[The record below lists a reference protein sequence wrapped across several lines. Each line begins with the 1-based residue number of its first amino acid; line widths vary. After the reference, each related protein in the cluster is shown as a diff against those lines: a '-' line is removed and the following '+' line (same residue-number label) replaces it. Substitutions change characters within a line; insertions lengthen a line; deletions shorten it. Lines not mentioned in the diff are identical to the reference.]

1 MIHDQINYNQ
11 ESMMKRREELKN
23 DFEVFGKKL
32 QKCCVGLQIL
42 RNTHDD
48 LEDECEKKHLVRA
61 EMERR
66 LEETSFTLKKELET
80 SRSMMDTKLKLNKI
94 EIEQSFQTNK
104 FQELKLE
111 VKLLRLQRGEML
123 IELERINEEI
133 AKIEEAEAAQVKDAH
148 VDESDVE
155 DEQQLRNLLE
165 HNFAAL
171 EEEQVQLKRVLEWR
185 QRQISRMQDDRKLV
199 EKLADEVNKMN
210 SQLTEEAITKQVE
223 RFQRIIKKKIKVEVE
238 ECPVVKANPAPGGD
252 TVEKLELILAEKL
265 CELENVQRMIE
276 ETHNLNRSIELAFI

>member
-1 MIHDQINYNQ
+1 
-11 ESMMKRREELKN
+11 MKRREELKN

-32 QKCCVGLQIL
+32 EKCCVGLQIL

-80 SRSMMDTKLKLNKI
+80 SRSMLDTKLKLNKI

-123 IELERINEEI
+123 IDLERINEEI

-165 HNFAAL
+165 HNFAKL
-171 EEEQVQLKRVLEWR
+171 EEEQAQLKRVLEWR
-185 QRQISRMQDDRKLV
+185 QRQIIRTQDDRKLV

-210 SQLTEEAITKQVE
+210 SQLTEEAITEQVE

-238 ECPVVKANPAPGGD
+238 ECPVVKANPAPSGD
-252 TVEKLELILAEKL
+252 TVEKLEQILAEKL

>member
-1 MIHDQINYNQ
+1 
-11 ESMMKRREELKN
+11 MKRREELKN
-23 DFEVFGKKL
+23 DFDVFGKKL

-133 AKIEEAEAAQVKDAH
+133 AKFEEAEAAQVKDAH

-171 EEEQVQLKRVLEWR
+171 EEEQAQLKRVVEWR
-185 QRQISRMQDDRKLV
+185 QRQIIRMQDDRKLV

-210 SQLTEEAITKQVE
+210 SQLTEEAITEQVE

-238 ECPVVKANPAPGGD
+238 CPVVKATPAPSGD